1 MRKEKFQSL
10 GRGLSSLLGDDERV
24 EPVKETACAVPVD
37 FLQPGRFQPRRHF
50 DAGAI
55 ASLVDS
61 IRRRGILQP
70 ILVRPLAEQ
79 PGRYE
84 IIAGERRWRAAQQA
98 QLPEVPIIVREL
110 SNKEAL
116 EVGLVENLQR
126 QDLSP
131 LEEAEGYSRLVE
143 EFQHTQEE
151 LAQAVSKSRS
161 HVANTMRLLALP
173 DPVKK
178 MLDHGTL
185 SAGHARALL
194 GAQEPVKLAQSIVS
208 RGLNV
213 RQTEKLVQNEGG
225 KTVRKAEHAAH
236 HRDADLIALERDISN
251 RLGVKVRLSFGGQR
265 GELTIYY
272 GSPEQLDDILL
283 RLSAPSSPPSSSAY
297 AYAEGGAAPSD
308 RTGDPEGDS
317 ERTDPASDQQQPTSF
332 P

>member
-1 MRKEKFQSL
+1 
-10 GRGLSSLLGDDERV
+10 
-24 EPVKETACAVPVD
+24 
-37 FLQPGRFQPRRHF
+37 
-50 DAGAI
+50 
-55 ASLVDS
+55 
-61 IRRRGILQP
+61 
-70 ILVRPLAEQ
+70 
-79 PGRYE
+79 
-84 IIAGERRWRAAQQA
+84 
-98 QLPEVPIIVREL
+98 
-110 SNKEAL
+110 
-116 EVGLVENLQR
+116 
-126 QDLSP
+126 
-131 LEEAEGYSRLVE
+131 
-143 EFQHTQEE
+143 
-151 LAQAVSKSRS
+151 
-161 HVANTMRLLALP
+161 MRLLALP

-225 KTVRKAEHAAH
+225 KTARKAEHAAH
-236 HRDADLIALERDISN
+236 PRRDADLIALERDISN